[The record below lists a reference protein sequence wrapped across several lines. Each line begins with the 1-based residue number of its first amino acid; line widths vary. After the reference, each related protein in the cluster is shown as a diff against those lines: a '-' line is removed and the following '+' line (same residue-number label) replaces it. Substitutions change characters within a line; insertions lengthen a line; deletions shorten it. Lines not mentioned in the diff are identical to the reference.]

1 MQTDLFTVQKEDI
14 IEFVAQVMDWRNIRF
29 MPVEDAKGTLVGLVS
44 ARLMMR
50 EMTHSKNLGNQE
62 QTTVEDIM
70 IKNPTTVQPTATL
83 TEALAL
89 MRDNKIGCLPVVNN
103 AHELVGVITEMDFL
117 RISTRLIDRV
127 EK

>member
-1 MQTDLFTVQKEDI
+1 MS
-14 IEFVAQVMDWRNIRF
+14 FVNARSCQRA
-29 MPVEDAKGTLVGLVS
+29 PVICAF
-44 ARLMMR
+44 ARSSMMR
-50 EMTHSKNLGNQE
+50 EMTHSNNLNNKN

-70 IKNPTTVQPTATL
+70 IKNPTTVAPTATL